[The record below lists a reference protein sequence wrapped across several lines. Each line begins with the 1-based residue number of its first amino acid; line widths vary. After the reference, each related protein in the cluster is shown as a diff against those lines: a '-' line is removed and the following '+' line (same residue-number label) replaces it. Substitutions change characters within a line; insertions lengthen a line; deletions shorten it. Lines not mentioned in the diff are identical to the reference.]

1 MIISTRVPP
10 SITCFSHLVNSGT
23 WKITTRSA
31 AFTASSVPLA
41 LPMVGTP
48 TLVQDGSELTHS
60 S

>member
-10 SITCFSHLVNSGT
+10 SVTCLSHCVNSGT

-31 AFTASSVPLA
+31 ARTASSVPLHW
-41 LPMVGTP
+41 PMVGTP
-48 TLVQDGSELTHS
+48 TLVHEGSELTHS